1 MTTEHLKTFFD
12 TVSAWWGLDNDEE
25 DDYLRLREI
34 QRNTQQVP
42 LNILEL
48 GAGSGGTAVCYAK
61 AGHQVTAVEISD
73 QRVKNMHQWAYES
86 HVNNLNVIQADIYT
100 VNLSQRYDVIC
111 YWNGFGVGDDA
122 AQRYLLTR
130 MRQEWLNA
138 SGFILLTIFS
148 PWWWSRQAGQKIM
161 LNKLAHVPTSIDN
174 YRWRDYDPVHNRFY
188 EYWQPVD
195 GSHHVVC
202 QHYRCYAPADFHLL
216 LEGTRLSVEYW
227 KVDYQQIDTD
237 QAAHDTQHPLWHDSE
252 YLVKLVSS

>member
-1 MTTEHLKTFFD
+1 MYLSEGVRLMTTEHLKTFFD

-61 AGHQVTAVEISD
+61 AGHQVTAVEVSE

-111 YWNGFGVGDDA
+111 YWNGW
-122 AQRYLLTR
+122 TWPH
-130 MRQEWLNA
+130 E
-138 SGFILLTIFS
+138 SGHIWEEILPHPS
-148 PWWWSRQAGQKIM
+148 
-161 LNKLAHVPTSIDN
+161 H
-174 YRWRDYDPVHNRFY
+174 RF
-188 EYWQPVD
+188 
-195 GSHHVVC
+195 
-202 QHYRCYAPADFHLL
+202 
-216 LEGTRLSVEYW
+216 
-227 KVDYQQIDTD
+227 
-237 QAAHDTQHPLWHDSE
+237 
-252 YLVKLVSS
+252 